1 MTKPKLLPHQI
12 EALYEFHAPAVRRF
26 ALGVLKDAGLAEEA
40 LQQTFIQVME
50 QGHTARDESMRGW
63 IFKVAFNQAIALRRR
78 AKIHDSAVR
87 QLALDP
93 RLSHAMPSAGDQ
105 VVRDE
110 DLLRA
115 QAALAQLPEAQ
126 REVLNLRF
134 RESMTFAQISE
145 NLGVPL
151 GTALTRMRLALAK
164 LRGILQS

>member
-1 MTKPKLLPHQI
+1 MPKPKLLPHQI
-12 EALYEFHAPAVRRF
+12 EALYESHASAVRRF
-26 ALGVLKDAGLAEEA
+26 VLGVLKDAELAEEA

-78 AKIHDSAVR
+78 AQTRDSAVL

-93 RLSHAMPSAGDQ
+93 RVSHAMPSASDQ
-105 VVRDE
+105 VIRDE

-115 QAALAQLPEAQ
+115 QAALTELPEAQ

-134 RESMTFAQISE
+134 RESLTFAQISE
-145 NLGVPL
+145 RLGVPM
-151 GTALTRMRLALAK
+151 GTALTRMRLALSK